1 MRAGKGEKLFYCL
14 NYLLLTLIALSCILP
29 LLNVVALSLSSAGA
43 VASGKVTLWP
53 VEFSLYS
60 FKSLFTG
67 TPIVRS
73 FWNSVQIT
81 LIGTGLS
88 MAVTVMAAY
97 PLSRRQFYSRRFFT
111 MAMVFTM
118 IFNGGLIP
126 TYLVVQNLGLV
137 NSYGALW
144 LPGLVSTYNMLLMRS
159 AFEQLPSEVDE
170 AAKIDGCGELG
181 IMLRIVL
188 PLSKPMLATL
198 SLFYGV
204 GYWNAFMSV
213 MIYINDTAKYN
224 MTVLV
229 QNMIKSTSVVQD
241 FSDPT
246 MVANITPEGIRSAAV
261 IVMIIP
267 ILAVYPLLQKYF
279 VKGVMLGSIKG

>member
-1 MRAGKGEKLFYCL
+1 MRDSRSEKLFYLL
-14 NYLLLTLIALSCILP
+14 NYVLLTIIALSCILP
-29 LLNVVALSLSSAGA
+29 LLNVIALSLSGADA
-43 VASGKVTLWP
+43 VASGRVTLWP
-53 VEFSLYS
+53 VETSLAS

-67 TPIVRS
+67 TPIMRS

-88 MAVTVMAAY
+88 MLVTIMAAY

-111 MAMVFTM
+111 LAMVFTM

-126 TYLVVQNLGLV
+126 SYLVVQNLGLV
-137 NSYGALW
+137 NSYAALW

-159 AFEQLPSEVDE
+159 AFEQLPGEVDE
-170 AAKIDGCGELG
+170 AAKIDGCGETG
-181 IMLRIVL
+181 ILLRIVL

-198 SLFYGV
+198 ALFYGV

-229 QNMIKSTSVVQD
+229 QNMIKSTSMIQD
-241 FSDPT
+241 FADPT
-246 MVANITPEGIRSAAV
+246 MLATMTPEGIRSAAV
-261 IVMIIP
+261 IVMIVP

>member
-1 MRAGKGEKLFYCL
+1 MRDSKGEKLFYL
-14 NYLLLTLIALSCILP
+14 TNYLILALIALSCIFP
-29 LLNVVALSLSSAGA
+29 LLNVASLSLSGATA
-43 VASGKVTLWP
+43 VAAGKVTIWP
-53 VEFSLYS
+53 VDFSFFSYD
-60 FKSLFTG
+60 SLFKG
-67 TPIVRS
+67 TPIIRA

-81 LIGTGLS
+81 LIGTALS
-88 MAVTVMAAY
+88 MLTTIMAAY
-97 PLSRRQFYSRRFFT
+97 PLSRRQFYGRRFFT

-137 NSYGALW
+137 NSYAALW
-144 LPGLVSTYNMLLMRS
+144 LPALVSTYNMLLMRS
-159 AFEQLPSEVDE
+159 SFEQLPREVDE

-181 IMLRIVL
+181 VLFRIVL

-198 SLFYGV
+198 ALFYGV
-204 GYWNAFMSV
+204 GYWNAFMNV
-213 MIYINDTAKYN
+213 LIYINDTAKFN

-229 QNMIKSTSVVQD
+229 QNMIKSTSMIQD
-241 FSDPT
+241 FNDPT
-246 MVANITPEGIRSAAV
+246 MIANITAEGIRSAAV

>member
-1 MRAGKGEKLFYCL
+1 MRDSRSEKLFYLL
-14 NYLLLTLIALSCILP
+14 NYVLLTIIALSCILP
-29 LLNVVALSLSSAGA
+29 LLNVIALSLSGADA
-43 VASGKVTLWP
+43 VASGRVTLWP
-53 VEFSLYS
+53 VEANLAS

-67 TPIVRS
+67 TPIMRS

-81 LIGTGLS
+81 LIGTALS
-88 MAVTVMAAY
+88 MLVTIMAAY

-111 MAMVFTM
+111 LAMVFTM

-126 TYLVVQNLGLV
+126 SYLVIQNLGLV
-137 NSYGALW
+137 NSYAALW

-159 AFEQLPSEVDE
+159 AFEQLPGEVDE
-170 AAKIDGCGELG
+170 AAKIDGCGETG
-181 IMLRIVL
+181 ILLRIVL

-198 SLFYGV
+198 ALFYGV

-229 QNMIKSTSVVQD
+229 QNMIKSTSMIQD
-241 FSDPT
+241 FADPT
-246 MVANITPEGIRSAAV
+246 MLATMTPEGIRSAAV
-261 IVMIIP
+261 IVMIVP

>member
-88 MAVTVMAAY
+88 MAVTIMAAY

-181 IMLRIVL
+181 ILLRIVL

>member
-43 VASGKVTLWP
+43 VASGKVILWP

-88 MAVTVMAAY
+88 MAVTIMAAY

-181 IMLRIVL
+181 ILLRIVL

>member
-1 MRAGKGEKLFYCL
+1 MRVSRGEKIFYFI
-14 NYLLLTLIALSCILP
+14 NYIVLTLIALSCILP
-29 LLNVVALSLSSAGA
+29 LLNVASLSLSGAAA
-43 VASGKVTLWP
+43 VASGRVSIWP
-53 VEFSLYS
+53 VDFSFFSYS
-60 FKSLFTG
+60 SLFKG
-67 TPIVRS
+67 TPIIRA
-73 FWNSVQIT
+73 FFNSLQIT
-81 LIGTGLS
+81 LIGTALS
-88 MAVTVMAAY
+88 MITTIMAAY
-97 PLSRRQFYSRRFFT
+97 PLSRRQFYARRFFT

-126 TYLVVQNLGLV
+126 TYLVIQSLGLV
-137 NSYGALW
+137 NSYAALW
-144 LPGLVSTYNMLLMRS
+144 LPALVSTYNMLLMRS
-159 AFEQLPSEVDE
+159 AFEQLPREVDE

-181 IMLRIVL
+181 VLFRVVL

-198 SLFYGV
+198 ALFYGV
-204 GYWNAFMSV
+204 GFWNSFMSV
-213 MIYINDTAKYN
+213 LIYINDTAKFN

-229 QNMIKSTSVVQD
+229 QNMIRSTSMIQD

-246 MVANITPEGIRSAAV
+246 MLANITPEGIRSAAV

>member
-1 MRAGKGEKLFYCL
+1 MRASRGEKLFYFF
-14 NYLLLTLIALSCILP
+14 NYVVLTLIALSCILP
-29 LLNVVALSLSSAGA
+29 LLNVVALSLSGASA
-43 VASGKVTLWP
+43 VASGRVSIWP
-53 VEFSLYS
+53 VDFSFYS
-60 FKSLFTG
+60 FKSLFSG

-88 MAVTVMAAY
+88 MAVTIMAAY

-137 NSYGALW
+137 NSYAALW

-159 AFEQLPSEVDE
+159 SFEQLPGEVDE

-181 IMLRIVL
+181 ILLKIVL

-241 FSDPT
+241 FTDPT
-246 MVANITPEGIRSAAV
+246 MVANMTPEGIRSAAV

>member
-1 MRAGKGEKLFYCL
+1 MRDSRSEKLFYFFNYVCL
-14 NYLLLTLIALSCILP
+14 AIIALTCILP
-29 LLNVVALSLSSAGA
+29 LLNVAALSLSGATA
-43 VASGKVTLWP
+43 VASGQVTIWP
-53 VEFSLYS
+53 VDFSFIS
-60 FKSLFTG
+60 FESLFSG
-67 TPIVRS
+67 TPIMRS

-81 LIGTGLS
+81 LIGTALS
-88 MAVTVMAAY
+88 MLVTVMAAY
-97 PLSRRQFYSRRFFT
+97 PLSRRQFYARRFFT

-137 NSYGALW
+137 NSYAALW
-144 LPGLVSTYNMLLMRS
+144 LPALVSTYNMLLMRS
-159 AFEQLPSEVDE
+159 AFEQLPGEVDE

-181 IMLRIVL
+181 VLFRIVL

-229 QNMIKSTSVVQD
+229 QNMIKSTSMIQD
-241 FSDPT
+241 FTDPT
-246 MVANITPEGIRSAAV
+246 LVASITPEGMRSAAV

>member
-1 MRAGKGEKLFYCL
+1 
-14 NYLLLTLIALSCILP
+14 
-29 LLNVVALSLSSAGA
+29 
-43 VASGKVTLWP
+43 
-53 VEFSLYS
+53 
-60 FKSLFTG
+60 
-67 TPIVRS
+67 
-73 FWNSVQIT
+73 
-81 LIGTGLS
+81 
-88 MAVTVMAAY
+88 
-97 PLSRRQFYSRRFFT
+97 
-111 MAMVFTM
+111 M

-181 IMLRIVL
+181 ILLRIVL

-241 FSDPT
+241 FTDPT

>member
-1 MRAGKGEKLFYCL
+1 MRDSRSEKLFYLL
-14 NYLLLTLIALSCILP
+14 NYVLLTIIALSCITP
-29 LLNVVALSLSSAGA
+29 LLNVIALSLSGADA
-43 VASGKVTLWP
+43 VASGRVTLWP
-53 VEFSLYS
+53 VEFSLSS
-60 FKSLFTG
+60 FNSLFTG
-67 TPIVRS
+67 TPIMRS

-81 LIGTGLS
+81 VIGTALS
-88 MAVTVMAAY
+88 MLVTVLAAY
-97 PLSRRQFYSRRFFT
+97 PLSRKQFYSRRFFT
-111 MAMVFTM
+111 LAMVFTM

-126 TYLVVQNLGLV
+126 SYLVVQNLGLV
-137 NSYGALW
+137 NSYAALW

-159 AFEQLPSEVDE
+159 AFEQLPGEVDE
-170 AAKIDGCGELG
+170 AAKIDGCGETG
-181 IMLRIVL
+181 ILLRIVL

-198 SLFYGV
+198 ALFYGV

-229 QNMIKSTSVVQD
+229 QNMIKSTSMIQD
-241 FSDPT
+241 FADPT
-246 MVANITPEGIRSAAV
+246 MLATMTPEGIRSAAV
-261 IVMIIP
+261 IVMIVP

>member
-1 MRAGKGEKLFYCL
+1 MRDSRSEKVFYAI
-14 NYLLLTLIALSCILP
+14 NYVLLTIIALTCILP
-29 LLNVVALSLSSAGA
+29 LLNVVALSLSGAGA
-43 VASGKVTLWP
+43 VAGGRVTLWP
-53 VEFSLYS
+53 VDFSLSSYS
-60 FKSLFTG
+60 SLFSG

-88 MAVTVMAAY
+88 MLVTIMAAY

-111 MAMVFTM
+111 LAMVFTM

-126 TYLVVQNLGLV
+126 SYLVVSNLGLV
-137 NSYGALW
+137 NTYGALW
-144 LPGLVSTYNMLLMRS
+144 LPGLVATYNMLLMRS
-159 AFEQLPSEVDE
+159 AFEQLPGEVDE
-170 AAKIDGCGELG
+170 AAKIDGCGEFG
-181 IMLRIVL
+181 ILTRIVL

-198 SLFYGV
+198 ALFYGV

-213 MIYINDTAKYN
+213 MIYINDTAKHN

-229 QNMIKSTSVVQD
+229 QNMIRSTSVIQD
-241 FSDPT
+241 FADPT
-246 MVANITPEGIRSAAV
+246 MVANMTAEGVRSAAV
-261 IVMIIP
+261 IVMIVP

>member
-97 PLSRRQFYSRRFFT
+97 PLSRRQFYSRRFF
-111 MAMVFTM
+111 
-118 IFNGGLIP
+118 
-126 TYLVVQNLGLV
+126 Y
-137 NSYGALW
+137 
-144 LPGLVSTYNMLLMRS
+144 
-159 AFEQLPSEVDE
+159 
-170 AAKIDGCGELG
+170 DGD
-181 IMLRIVL
+181 
-188 PLSKPMLATL
+188 
-198 SLFYGV
+198 GV
-204 GYWNAFMSV
+204 H
-213 MIYINDTAKYN
+213 D
-224 MTVLV
+224 
-229 QNMIKSTSVVQD
+229 D
-241 FSDPT
+241 F
-246 MVANITPEGIRSAAV
+246 
-261 IVMIIP
+261 
-267 ILAVYPLLQKYF
+267 
-279 VKGVMLGSIKG
+279 